1 MRKIGFLIVFL
12 SFTLITKLKAQ
23 EWEFGTMV
31 GSMGYIGELN
41 RHNPLKFTDPGFSI
55 NVRYAFTPFSGL
67 KLAFTQGSIQG
78 DDANSTQAFEKAR
91 NLSFSSNITELS
103 LNYEYYFFPF
113 SPGTNKERF
122 TPYVFAGIAGFMF
135 DPKAEFNGSTYYLR
149 ELGTEGQGTTLNS
162 SSKYS
167 NLNISIPFGIGAKY
181 NFADNFNLGFELGYR
196 NTYTDYLDDISKN
209 YVDKTVLTATN
220 GQLATSLSD
229 RSGEINNGINLGE
242 AYTQRGDASRRD
254 FYMFAG
260 ITLSY
265 TLTPIKCPNLSI
277 YR

>member
-1 MRKIGFLIVFL
+1 MQKIGFSIVFL
-12 SFTLITKLKAQ
+12 ILLTTSSLKAQ
-23 EWEFGTMV
+23 EWEFGMNV
-31 GSMGYIGELN
+31 GSMGYIGDLN
-41 RHNPLKFTDPGFSI
+41 RNNPLKFTNPGVSV

-67 KLAFTQGSIQG
+67 KLGLTQGSIQAN
-78 DDANSTQAFEKAR
+78 DANSSQAFEKAR

-113 SPGTNKERF
+113 SPGSNKERF
-122 TPYVFAGIAGFMF
+122 TPYIFFGVAGFMF
-135 DPKAEFNGSTYYLR
+135 DPKAEFNGETYFLR

-162 SSKYS
+162 SAKYS
-167 NLNISIPFGIGAKY
+167 NLNVAIPFGIGAKY
-181 NFADNFNLGFELGYR
+181 NFVDNFNLGFELGYR
-196 NTYTDYLDDISKN
+196 NTFTDYLDDISKN

-260 ITLSY
+260 VSISY
-265 TLTPIKCPNLSI
+265 TLTPIKCPNISI